1 MPWPSL
7 ALGSGLPAYLGHRYG
22 VTSIPTLVLLSRAGD
37 LISTD
42 GVRLL
47 RRHGRAFP
55 WTAMAPPQTP
65 HLHPLCERLLRLGP
79 IDPGQSHDLPKCR
92 PRRPPTPRLAGPR
105 QACYSHVRASPCTD
119 KPLDFLMQ
127 PAAVTTLAEAVAALR
142 ECDLLCTQI
151 AVQSHSV
158 ITTPILTRPLAL
170 TLAVHAYAVF
180 STPCH

>member
-1 MPWPSL
+1 M
-7 ALGSGLPAYLGHRYG
+7 
-22 VTSIPTLVLLSRAGD
+22 
-37 LISTD
+37 
-42 GVRLL
+42 
-47 RRHGRAFP
+47 
-55 WTAMAPPQTP
+55 
-65 HLHPLCERLLRLGP
+65 
-79 IDPGQSHDLPKCR
+79 
-92 PRRPPTPRLAGPR
+92 
-105 QACYSHVRASPCTD
+105 RASPCTD

-170 TLAVHAYAVF
+170 PLAVHAYAVF